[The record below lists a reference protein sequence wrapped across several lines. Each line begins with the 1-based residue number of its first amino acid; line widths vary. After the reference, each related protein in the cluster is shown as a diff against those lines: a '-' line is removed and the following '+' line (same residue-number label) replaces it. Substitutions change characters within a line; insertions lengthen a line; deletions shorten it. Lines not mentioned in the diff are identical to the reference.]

1 MSPFPVQ
8 LEDHWVPAPGV
19 DPDRAQLMWF
29 MRFGHDPQVTGLVR
43 LGQERLAGLDG
54 LDLVPSE
61 WLHIT
66 TLIAGFAD
74 EIPADHVDAMTAHA
88 GMLLAATTPITANFG
103 RILYHP
109 RAIMLDA
116 SPRDA
121 LLPVLTACREATR
134 IGTGHLGTLHRD
146 PWVPHIT
153 LAYSN
158 STRPA
163 GPVIDA
169 LGRELPRREITVR
182 SVSLISQAPRQQW
195 TWHLLKDVP
204 LGDAPKSAA
213 SFQW

>member
-1 MSPFPVQ
+1 MSPFPVKM
-8 LEDHWVPAPGV
+8 ENHWALGPGV

-29 MRFGHDPQVTGLVR
+29 MRFGHDPQAASLAR
-43 LGQERLAGLDG
+43 LGHERLAGLDG
-54 LDLVPSE
+54 LDLVPPE

-74 EIPADHVDAMTAHA
+74 EILNAQVDVMAKHA
-88 GMLLAATTPITANFG
+88 RKRLVGTPPITVSFG

-116 SPRDA
+116 TPRDA
-121 LLPVLTACREATR
+121 LMPVLTACQDATR
-134 IGTGHLGTLHRD
+134 TATGHDGRLYRD

-163 GPVIDA
+163 APAIEA
-169 LGRELPRREITVR
+169 LGRELPRQQITVK
-182 SVSLISQAPRQQW
+182 SVSLISQAPSQQW
-195 TWHLLKDVP
+195 TWHLLTDVP
-204 LGDAPKSAA
+204 IGNEPPV
-213 SFQW
+213 